1 MRIRRAI
8 FVIFLL
14 MVSFFLGSTT
24 TKLTIKQDA
33 KIVKNDSV
41 IDIQDIQE
49 QVTPKTGYLLPVII
63 SDLGKRMVDDGVIDV
78 GKLARSVN
86 GKETLPDN
94 LKGYLDGSY
103 SGPLELNS
111 ETTHFLLNVFW
122 ALGLA
127 NSNPIL
133 DSSQMASSTA
143 QFAST
148 GGYTLGR
155 EEAMVYYNKF
165 YYINLSDKQQSEVK
179 ELADTIYRPCC
190 GNATSFPDCNH
201 GMAMLGL
208 LELMVAK
215 GFSKQEIYKTALQ
228 FNSYWFP
235 QTYYTIAFHFAKSGR
250 SYKTVP
256 AKEILAK
263 TFSSAMGYQAV
274 KNKVGGDV
282 VWPQTGEGS
291 GCTASNAVATA

>member
-1 MRIRRAI
+1 MRMRKAI
-8 FVIFLL
+8 FIISLLIFAFLL
-14 MVSFFLGSTT
+14 GSKT

-33 KIVKNDSV
+33 KIAINDSA
-41 IDIQDIQE
+41 IDLLEIQE
-49 QVTPKTGYLLPVII
+49 QVTPKTGYLLPLII
-63 SDLGKRMVDDGVIDV
+63 SDLGKRMVDDGVIDME
-78 GKLARSVN
+78 KLVKSVN
-86 GKETLPDN
+86 GQETLTSD
-94 LKGYLDGSY
+94 LMGYLDGSY
-103 SGPLELNS
+103 SGPLELN
-111 ETTHFLLNVFW
+111 EQTAHFLLNVFW

-133 DSSQMASSTA
+133 DSSQMASNTG

-155 EEAMVYYNKF
+155 EDAMVYYNKF
-165 YYINLSDKQQSEVK
+165 SYINFSDKQQSEVK
-179 ELADTIYRPCC
+179 EIADTIYRPCC
-190 GNATSFPDCNH
+190 GNSTLFPDCNH

-215 GFSKQEIYKTALQ
+215 GFNKQEIYQTALQ

-235 QTYYTIAFHFAKSGR
+235 ETYYTLAYHFAKSGR

-274 KNKVGGDV
+274 KSQAEGV
-282 VWPQTGEGS
+282 VWPQRGS
-291 GCTASNAVATA
+291 GGGCTA